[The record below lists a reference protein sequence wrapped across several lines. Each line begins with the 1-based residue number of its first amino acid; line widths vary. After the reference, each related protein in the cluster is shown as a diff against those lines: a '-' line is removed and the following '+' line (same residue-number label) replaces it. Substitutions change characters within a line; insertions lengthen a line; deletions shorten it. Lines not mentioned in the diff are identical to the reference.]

1 MTKES
6 RDENEATHALEAQG
20 MSGHPDKRPLGVKNE
35 LPAGM
40 SRPEASGESAMGGV
54 HKGMSPGGNDKHL
67 GSSDLG
73 SAVRQLNYETERG
86 EHAPDVAGHRSAGA
100 QHQGLL
106 VKD

>member
-6 RDENEATHALEAQG
+6 RDENEATYALEAQG
-20 MSGHPDKRPLGVKNE
+20 ASGHPDKRPLGVENE

-40 SRPEASGESAMGGV
+40 SRPVESGENEMGGV
-54 HKGMSPGGNDKHL
+54 RKSNTPGGNDKHL

-100 QHQGLL
+100 RHQGLL